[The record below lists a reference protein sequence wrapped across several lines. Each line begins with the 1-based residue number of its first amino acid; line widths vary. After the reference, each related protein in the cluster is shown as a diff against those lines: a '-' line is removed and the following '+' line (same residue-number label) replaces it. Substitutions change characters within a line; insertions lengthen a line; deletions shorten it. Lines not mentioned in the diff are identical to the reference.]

1 MMYTNPWYSNNEASR
16 NKRVSGTTYM
26 ISWFFTKFSNE
37 ICLLYSWEIMGE
49 HFVDQMTGAYT
60 ALKLRITWP
69 LVYWSLAVIIPTWLT
84 YTLFIKPFLSPLRA
98 VSIMCFLFYFNQMLL
113 TWLQF
118 KGHICWATNNLL
130 SKLALN
136 DRTCWRWYESRVGQ

>member
-1 MMYTNPWYSNNEASR
+1 M
-16 NKRVSGTTYM
+16 V
-26 ISWFFTKFSNE
+26 SWFFTNSVMKS
-37 ICLLYSWEIMGE
+37 ILLYSWEIMGE

-98 VSIMCFLFYFNQMLL
+98 VSISLLFYFKYMVL
-113 TWLQF
+113 TWLIF
-118 KGHICWATNNLL
+118 KDHIFDATNNLL
-130 SKLALN
+130 SKLALVVS
-136 DRTCWRWYESRVGQ
+136 W